1 MTPRLTSNMN
11 GHPSMMKTSAICLLA
26 VSIVVTVQGQT
37 RKYNILHLN
46 ADDHRA
52 DGAAAL
58 GNPDN
63 IYTPTLDTLVERG
76 FTFRHC
82 YTMGA
87 MTGAVCTP
95 SRTMML
101 TGLSW
106 QHIPGANATSTLPTA
121 KDTSTYLPRVM
132 QAAGYQTFHAGKPGN
147 AFLAGIQAFEISIH
161 LDDKLA
167 NGRANVSRIMGDLAI
182 DFLDKKRDKRRPFYM
197 YLAPS
202 VPHDPRRAEPQFHHR
217 YQPKNIKKSPCFL
230 PQLPIDNG
238 EMRVRDEQLEPWP
251 RTEAMIQQV
260 RADYYACISGL
271 DYNFNRVIE
280 KLKEIGE
287 YENTII
293 VFTGDNGLSV
303 GDHGLLGKQNL
314 FEFGGMH
321 VPCILAGPGI
331 PHGQSDAL
339 VYLMDIFPTFCDI
352 GGATLPAHVDARS
365 LMPIITGR
373 QAKTRDF
380 LYTGYRSSQRA
391 IRDQRWKL
399 MRYPLINVTHLFDLQ
414 KDPYEMND
422 VAAQFPEKVNDL
434 LERLADEMKRCE
446 DPIPL
451 SVDAP
456 QPAAWTPP
464 VQKKSG
470 RTVTGTKSKT

>member
-1 MTPRLTSNMN
+1 MN
-11 GHPSMMKTSAICLLA
+11 RSFFVIL
-26 VSIVVTVQGQT
+26 VTVLLVAGVQAGQPK
-37 RKYNILHLN
+37 KYNILHLN

-52 DGAAAL
+52 DGATAL
-58 GNPDN
+58 GNPDKV
-63 IYTPTLDTLVERG
+63 YTPTIDALASRG
-76 FTFRHC
+76 FSFRHC
-82 YTMGA
+82 YTMGS

-106 QHIPGANATSTLPTA
+106 QHIPGANATSTVPTA
-121 KDTSTYLPRVM
+121 NDASTYLPRVM

-147 AFLAGIQAFEISIH
+147 SFSAGIKEYEISIL
-161 LDDKLA
+161 LDDKMA
-167 NGRANVSRIMGDLAI
+167 NGRANVSRVLGDLAI
-182 DFLDKKRDKRRPFYM
+182 DFLDKNRDKNRPFYM

-202 VPHDPRRAEPQFHHR
+202 VPHDPRSAEPQFR
-217 YQPKNIKKSPCFL
+217 DKYKPQDIKKSPCFL

-238 EMRVRDEQLEPWP
+238 EMTVRDEKLEPWP

-321 VPCILAGPGI
+321 VPCVIAGPGI
-331 PHGQSDAL
+331 PQGKSDAL

-352 GGATLPAHVDARS
+352 GGAKIPAHVEAQS
-365 LMPIITGR
+365 LLPIIMGKQENSR
-373 QAKTRDF
+373 PL
-380 LYTGYRSSQRA
+380 LYTGYRNCQRA

-414 KDPYEMND
+414 NDPYEMDD
-422 VAAQFPEKVNDL
+422 VSAQHPDKVKELMTL
-434 LERLADEMKRCE
+434 LAGEMKRCD

-451 SVDAP
+451 VVDNP
-456 QPAAWTPP
+456 KPVAWTPP
-464 VQKKSG
+464 EKENLKKTKQPQQKQK
-470 RTVTGTKSKT
+470 RNRKNTP

>member
-1 MTPRLTSNMN
+1 MN
-11 GHPSMMKTSAICLLA
+11 QRFFYGL
-26 VSIVVTVQGQT
+26 VTVLLVAAAQAEPT
-37 RKYNILHLN
+37 KKINILHLN

-52 DGAAAL
+52 DGATAL
-58 GNPDN
+58 GNPDKV
-63 IYTPTLDTLVERG
+63 YTPTLDKLVERG

-87 MTGAVCTP
+87 MIGAVCTP

-106 QHIPGANATSTLPTA
+106 QHIPGANAKSTVPTA
-121 KDTSTYLPRVM
+121 TNTSTYLPRVM

-147 AFLAGIQAFEISIH
+147 SFLPGIKEYEISIH

-182 DFLDKKRDKRRPFYM
+182 DFLDKKRDKSRPFYM

-202 VPHDPRRAEPQFHHR
+202 VPHDPRTAEPQFHGK
-217 YQPKNIKKSPCFL
+217 YKPQEIKKSPCFL

-238 EMRVRDEQLEPWP
+238 EMTVRDEKLEPWP
-251 RTEAMIQQV
+251 RTEEMIQQV

-303 GDHGLLGKQNL
+303 GDHGLIGKQNL

-321 VPCILAGPGI
+321 VPCIIAGPGI
-331 PHGQSDAL
+331 PQGKSDAL
-339 VYLMDIFPTFCDI
+339 VYLMDIFPTFCDL
-352 GGATLPAHVDARS
+352 GGAKIPAHVDAKS
-365 LMPIITGR
+365 LMPIITGK
-373 QAKTRDF
+373 QEKTRDL
-380 LYTGYRSSQRA
+380 LYTGYRESQRA

-414 KDPYEMND
+414 NDPYEMND
-422 VAAQFPEKVNDL
+422 VSAQNPDKVKEMMAL
-434 LERLADEMKRCE
+434 LASEMKRCD

-451 SVDAP
+451 NIDNP
-456 QPAAWTPP
+456 KPAAWTPP
-464 VQKKSG
+464 AKDALKNTTQAQQTQKQK
-470 RTVTGTKSKT
+470 RNKKNTP

>member
-1 MTPRLTSNMN
+1 MN
-11 GHPSMMKTSAICLLA
+11 QRFFAGL
-26 VSIVVTVQGQT
+26 VTVLFVVAVEAEPT
-37 RKYNILHLN
+37 KKINILHLN

-58 GNPDN
+58 GNPDKV
-63 IYTPTLDTLVERG
+63 YTPTLDKLVERG

-87 MTGAVCTP
+87 MIGAVCTP

-106 QHIPGANATSTLPTA
+106 QHIPGANAKSTLPTA
-121 KDTSTYLPRVM
+121 TEASTSLPRVM

-147 AFLAGIQAFEISIH
+147 SFSAGISAFEISIH

-167 NGRANVSRIMGDLAI
+167 NGRANVSRVMGDLAV
-182 DFLDKKRDKRRPFYM
+182 DFLDKKRDKSRPFYM

-202 VPHDPRRAEPQFHHR
+202 VPHDPRTAEPQFHGK
-217 YQPKNIKKSPCFL
+217 YKPQEIKKSPCFL

-238 EMRVRDEQLEPWP
+238 EMTVRDEKLEPWP

-303 GDHGLLGKQNL
+303 GDHGLIGKQNL

-321 VPCILAGPGI
+321 VPCIIAGPGI
-331 PHGQSDAL
+331 PQGKSDAL
-339 VYLMDIFPTFCDI
+339 VYLMDIFPTFCDL
-352 GGATLPAHVDARS
+352 GGAKIPAHVDAKS
-365 LMPIITGR
+365 LMPIITGK
-373 QAKTRDF
+373 QEKMRDA
-380 LYTGYRSSQRA
+380 LYTGYRDSQRA

-414 KDPYEMND
+414 NDPYEMTD
-422 VAAQFPEKVNDL
+422 VSSQNPDKVKEMMAL
-434 LERLADEMKRCE
+434 LAGEMKRCD

-451 SVDAP
+451 IVDNP
-456 QPAAWTPP
+456 VPAAWTPP
-464 VQKKSG
+464 GKDDLKK
-470 RTVTGTKSKT
+470 TKQAQQTQNPKKNKRKSP

>member
-1 MTPRLTSNMN
+1 MN
-11 GHPSMMKTSAICLLA
+11 KRFFDSL
-26 VSIVVTVQGQT
+26 VTVLLVGAAQAEPT
-37 RKYNILHLN
+37 KKINILHLN

-52 DGAAAL
+52 DGATAL
-58 GNPDN
+58 GNPDKV
-63 IYTPTLDTLVERG
+63 YTPTLDKLVERG

-106 QHIPGANATSTLPTA
+106 QHIPGANATSTLPSAT
-121 KDTSTYLPRVM
+121 DTSTYLPRVM

-147 AFLAGIQAFEISIH
+147 SFSAGIKEYEISIH

-167 NGRANVSRIMGDLAI
+167 DGRANVSRIMGDLAI
-182 DFLDKKRDKRRPFYM
+182 DFLDKKRDKSRPFYM

-202 VPHDPRRAEPQFHHR
+202 VPHDPRTAEPQFHGK
-217 YQPKNIKKSPCFL
+217 YKPKDIKKSPCFL

-238 EMRVRDEQLEPWP
+238 EMTVRDEKLETWP
-251 RTEAMIQQV
+251 RTEEMIQQV

-287 YENTII
+287 YENTVI
-293 VFTGDNGLSV
+293 VFTGDNGLSI

-321 VPCILAGPGI
+321 VPCVIAGPGI
-331 PHGQSDAL
+331 PQGKSDAL

-352 GGATLPAHVDARS
+352 GGAKIPAHVDAKS
-365 LMPIITGR
+365 LMPIIKGK
-373 QAKTRDF
+373 QENTRTL
-380 LYTGYRSSQRA
+380 LYTGYRASQRA

-399 MRYPLINVTHLFDLQ
+399 IRYPLINVTHLFDLQ
-414 KDPYEMND
+414 NDPYEMND
-422 VAAQFPEKVNDL
+422 VSAQNPDTVMEMLTL
-434 LERLADEMKRCE
+434 LSAEMKQCD

-451 SVDAP
+451 VVDNP
-456 QPAAWTPP
+456 KPAAWAPP
-464 VQKKSG
+464 DKEDSKKAKQQ
-470 RTVTGTKSKT
+470 RNKKTTL